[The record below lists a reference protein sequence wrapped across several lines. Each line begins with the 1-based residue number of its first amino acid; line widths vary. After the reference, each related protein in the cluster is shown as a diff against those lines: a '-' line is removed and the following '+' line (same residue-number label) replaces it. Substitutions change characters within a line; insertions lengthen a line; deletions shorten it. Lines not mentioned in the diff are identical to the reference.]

1 MKGGILPFATI
12 TPFATPMS
20 VVDKTASSIAAGS
33 GIPLRAIHTVN
44 TVTKLTCAPRDRSV
58 PCVRTIHVC
67 PNATIIN
74 GVA

>member
-1 MKGGILPFATI
+1 MR
-12 TPFATPMS
+12 
-20 VVDKTASSIAAGS
+20 VVDKMARTIAAGS

-44 TVTKLTCAPRDRSV
+44 TVTKLTWAPRDRSV
-58 PCVRTIHVC
+58 PCVSTMQVW